1 MRSLRLS
8 VRTSGFQPG
17 KRGSIPLGTTKL
29 LKSHNLFVPGGI
41 MDFFSEK
48 VRIISITLCCIKTAR
63 ELECD
68 ESGEAFESTLEK
80 ILKG

>member
-1 MRSLRLS
+1 
-8 VRTSGFQPG
+8 
-17 KRGSIPLGTTKL
+17 
-29 LKSHNLFVPGGI
+29 

-68 ESGEAFESTLEK
+68 ESEDALNDAIGKVLR
-80 ILKG
+80 G